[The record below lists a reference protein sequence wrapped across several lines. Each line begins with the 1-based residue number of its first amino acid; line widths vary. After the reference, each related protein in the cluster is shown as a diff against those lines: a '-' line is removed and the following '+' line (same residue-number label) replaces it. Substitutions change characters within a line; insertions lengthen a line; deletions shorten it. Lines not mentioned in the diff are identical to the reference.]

1 MISKKNVF
9 RNAARYLGFR
19 GKALDAGAIRLLEDA
34 YGALLT
40 TVEPRHILRPFPVM
54 VTGEKLCFGEL
65 PPLESRDLCNLM
77 RGAGEGY
84 GLVATLG
91 TALDLRVRREMVMNP
106 ALGAAL
112 SACGSA
118 YVDEYIDELLEAE
131 NELCLLRG
139 RRLSPRFSPGYGDA
153 PLDWQR
159 SLLAVLEARRIG
171 VSLTEGCLMLPEKSV
186 SAVMAVRP
194 VDSRRNAPKSG
205 CAACDLSECAYRR
218 EEME

>member
-77 RGAGEGY
+77 RGRRGGIWPGCDARHCAGF
-84 GLVATLG
+84 A
-91 TALDLRVRREMVMNP
+91 R
-106 ALGAAL
+106 
-112 SACGSA
+112 
-118 YVDEYIDELLEAE
+118 
-131 NELCLLRG
+131 
-139 RRLSPRFSPGYGDA
+139 SPRDGD
-153 PLDWQR
+153 
-159 SLLAVLEARRIG
+159 E
-171 VSLTEGCLMLPEKSV
+171 
-186 SAVMAVRP
+186 
-194 VDSRRNAPKSG
+194 SRAWGRA
-205 CAACDLSECAYRR
+205 
-218 EEME
+218 

>member
-40 TVEPRHILRPFPVM
+40 TVEP
-54 VTGEKLCFGEL
+54 
-65 PPLESRDLCNLM
+65 
-77 RGAGEGY
+77 
-84 GLVATLG
+84 
-91 TALDLRVRREMVMNP
+91 
-106 ALGAAL
+106 
-112 SACGSA
+112 
-118 YVDEYIDELLEAE
+118 
-131 NELCLLRG
+131 
-139 RRLSPRFSPGYGDA
+139 

-171 VSLTEGCLMLPEKSV
+171 LSLTEGCLMLPEKSV